1 MEINRSNSLLQD
13 FFPKIS
19 IKISQLGEILKVA
32 LLPALSVISH
42 TRRESMLG
50 KKAAS
55 ASF

>member
-1 MEINRSNSLLQD
+1 MEINQSNSLLQD